1 MHSSRYRRET
11 SRCMH
16 NMHVICIYKWT
27 EMVFQYCSI
36 GIDAVFDA
44 RCEMRYAE

>member
-16 NMHVICIYKWT
+16 NMHVICIYNGLRWY
-27 EMVFQYCSI
+27 FSI
-36 GIDAVFDA
+36 GTDAVFDA